1 MWNEISYLG
10 IVIFTIQG
18 SRRSSRTAKDLL
30 DVIMAS
36 PFTSKDGKLTFRYI
50 DTPLEIST
58 VVRNPHAYIYMYYM
72 KFQEAVEVL

>member
-1 MWNEISYLG
+1 MG
-10 IVIFTIQG
+10 IVIFTFQG

-36 PFTSKDGKLTFRYI
+36 PFASKDGKLTFRYI
-50 DTPLEIST
+50 DTPLETST
-58 VVRNPHAYIYMYYM
+58 GFSPHAYIYMYYM